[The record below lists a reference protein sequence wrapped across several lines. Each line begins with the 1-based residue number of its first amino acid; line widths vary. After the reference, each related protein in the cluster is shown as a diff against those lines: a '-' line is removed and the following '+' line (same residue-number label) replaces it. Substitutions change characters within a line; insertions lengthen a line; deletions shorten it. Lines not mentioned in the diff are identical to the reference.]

1 MKPSALLVFAS
12 KEGEIGFV
20 KDNACENAEF
30 RVVFTAMPESV
41 VSDDDRTQTSG

>member
-1 MKPSALLVFAS
+1 MSDAGFAS
-12 KEGEIGFV
+12 KESEIGFV